1 MSYILHTED
10 PTVRNKDS
18 LFVDPVSIGILVVLA
33 LMFLVICMVLQLF
46 SRSEILN
53 LTPRSTLC
61 WWLSEEQVMVRFLQ
75 IFCTHCSSQFCGF
88 HLKILWIMHVNSSFI
103 IAFLSSSVSEL
114 NFQTTGLFSTLLMQ
128 GWWMHLYWKVRKIIW
143 LGNC

>member
-1 MSYILHTED
+1 MSGVGLNRHCSNDSECRASQENSQCSKLLNICQCRKGFLIVEDVRRNPVSCEGSDIVMSITTNLISILHLTED

-53 LTPRSTLC
+53 LKPRSTL
-61 WWLSEEQVMVRFLQ
+61 
-75 IFCTHCSSQFCGF
+75 
-88 HLKILWIMHVNSSFI
+88 
-103 IAFLSSSVSEL
+103 
-114 NFQTTGLFSTLLMQ
+114 
-128 GWWMHLYWKVRKIIW
+128 YW
-143 LGNC
+143 